1 MSKENT
7 QIDPL
12 PTAGQI
18 RLAIERYLH
27 VAYAGQ
33 TPESILA
40 LLPPADFVPA
50 QWLMSDSVE
59 RDPSSAPLPAVRSF
73 AVRLGNS
80 EYPNMKLRISLP
92 PRDRVYLFS
101 VDSHDGFLHASEGT
115 PDHDALEALKAHNSS
130 IASEVTAAWEAGGLM
145 TERNYLRRKISEV
158 RGNSAGPGH

>member
-1 MSKENT
+1 MCKENT
-7 QIDPL
+7 QSDPL

-18 RLAIERYLH
+18 RMAIERYLH

-33 TPESILA
+33 TPQSILE
-40 LLPPADFVPA
+40 LLPPVDFVPA
-50 QWLMSDSVE
+50 RWLMSDSVE
-59 RDPSSAPLPAVRSF
+59 RDPSGAPLPAVRSF

-101 VDSHDGFLHASEGT
+101 VDAHDGFLHASAGT
-115 PDHDALEALKAHNSS
+115 PDYEALEALKTHNSS
-130 IASEVTAAWEAGGLM
+130 IATQVTAAWEAEGLM

-158 RGNSAGPGH
+158 RSRKADPGH